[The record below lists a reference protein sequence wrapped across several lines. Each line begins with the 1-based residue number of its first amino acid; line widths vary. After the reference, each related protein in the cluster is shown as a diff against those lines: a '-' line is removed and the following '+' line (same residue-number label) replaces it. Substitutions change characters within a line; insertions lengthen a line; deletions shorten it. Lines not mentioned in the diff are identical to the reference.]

1 MHDSLVITLVQHPS
15 FGYML
20 QPLFASFCP
29 ETEVYSITETARADS
44 STFQTLT
51 EDEQEIVKLAERYS
65 DKNLMRTYSKED
77 NEVEFLRK
85 VAAST
90 IETYIRP
97 FIEKKQG
104 RLIEIMQATGTP
116 LFSREKTRIRD
127 FRTNQKLEVL
137 REPSTMVFHFRN
149 KETFTYHVEVQ
160 NGASSVNLHD
170 RFFAPLVSRPAVAV
184 IGKQLHHFVDI
195 DEKKLRPFFKKKH
208 IEVPPRSV
216 PEYIRGFVV
225 QCMKNYTVKS
235 EGIPVFE
242 QKHRPVAVLMLEPD
256 FDLRP
261 VLTLYFHYGER
272 RFAIDKPYKKEVEV
286 LEEGGE
292 FRIGWFYRNEA
303 WEREQVRLLTEGG
316 LSLSRTRQ
324 FIVSGSERE
333 QEPDSIALIEW
344 INQHG
349 ELLKSFDLKQASCK
363 QLYYTGEINVQLDVD
378 EGFDWFDINCMVRFG
393 DVEIPFINFRE
404 HVLQHIREYVLP
416 DGRVAVLPSVWFS
429 RFGDMFR
436 YGEISRKAV
445 RLQSYHFRVK
455 QLAVN
460 GSFSE
465 KKFERDERVT
475 HEEPAIPAILN
486 ATLRPYQVDG
496 FRWLAYLQQNG
507 FGGCLA
513 DDMGL
518 GKTLQTIALLLHTY
532 SGFREG
538 EESLSRAG
546 EPSRT
551 DLPAMGTSLTRK
563 GQKKRDPRQLSLF
576 DDLVEEQAGDGQLT
590 ALVNNELPPTLIV
603 MPTSLIHNWINEFQ
617 KFAPRFELYVHTGA
631 QRLRSNDFEK
641 ATEGVQI
648 ILTTYGIVRQDIDFL
663 SHYPFHYL
671 ILDESQYIK
680 NQASQIFSRVKQLR

>member
-1 MHDSLVITLVQHPS
+1 
-15 FGYML
+15 
-20 QPLFASFCP
+20 
-29 ETEVYSITETARADS
+29 
-44 STFQTLT
+44 
-51 EDEQEIVKLAERYS
+51 
-65 DKNLMRTYSKED
+65 
-77 NEVEFLRK
+77 
-85 VAAST
+85 
-90 IETYIRP
+90 
-97 FIEKKQG
+97 
-104 RLIEIMQATGTP
+104 
-116 LFSREKTRIRD
+116 
-127 FRTNQKLEVL
+127 
-137 REPSTMVFHFRN
+137 
-149 KETFTYHVEVQ
+149 
-160 NGASSVNLHD
+160 
-170 RFFAPLVSRPAVAV
+170 
-184 IGKQLHHFVDI
+184 
-195 DEKKLRPFFKKKH
+195 
-208 IEVPPRSV
+208 
-216 PEYIRGFVV
+216 
-225 QCMKNYTVKS
+225 MKNYTVKN

-465 KKFERDERVT
+465 KKVRER
-475 HEEPAIPAILN
+475 
-486 ATLRPYQVDG
+486 
-496 FRWLAYLQQNG
+496 
-507 FGGCLA
+507 
-513 DDMGL
+513 
-518 GKTLQTIALLLHTY
+518 
-532 SGFREG
+532 
-538 EESLSRAG
+538 
-546 EPSRT
+546 
-551 DLPAMGTSLTRK
+551 
-563 GQKKRDPRQLSLF
+563 
-576 DDLVEEQAGDGQLT
+576 
-590 ALVNNELPPTLIV
+590 
-603 MPTSLIHNWINEFQ
+603 
-617 KFAPRFELYVHTGA
+617 
-631 QRLRSNDFEK
+631 
-641 ATEGVQI
+641 
-648 ILTTYGIVRQDIDFL
+648 
-663 SHYPFHYL
+663 
-671 ILDESQYIK
+671 
-680 NQASQIFSRVKQLR
+680 